1 MLFFLLYKEG
11 GVITAKIFS
20 DMYPKLLRYALSLTK
35 RKAAAEDIVM
45 EVITKLLG
53 ADNLPVDVNI
63 EAYAMRSVK
72 NLFLNTNKKESREVG
87 ERNEDGDSVY
97 ETTEDPTSGRFIDDG
112 DLNRML
118 MGMEIKCREILTL
131 HALGNSYKEISEVLA
146 IKAGTV
152 MSRMARCRE
161 HLDPIMGER

>member
-1 MLFFLLYKEG
+1 
-11 GVITAKIFS
+11 VITAKVFENI
-20 DMYPKLLRYALSLTK
+20 YPKLLKYALSLTK
-35 RKAAAEDIVM
+35 RQAAAEDIVM

-53 ADNLPVDVNI
+53 ADNLSVDVNI
-63 EAYAMRSVK
+63 EAYAIRSVR

-87 ERNEDGDSVY
+87 ERNEDGESVY
-97 ETTEDPTSGRFIDDG
+97 ETTEDPTSGSFIDEG
-112 DLNRML
+112 DLVRVL

-146 IKAGTV
+146 IKTGTV

-161 HLDPIMGER
+161 HLDPIMGGR